1 MEGGYTVLTSKQRA
15 ALRGAA
21 NRLDPVFQ
29 IGKEEID
36 GAMIKAVDDCLAK
49 RELIKLTV
57 LETSAYSA
65 KEAADLLA
73 KAAGAECVQV
83 IGRRFVLFRRK
94 PKPEESA
101 YAALLA
107 K

>member
-1 MEGGYTVLTSKQRA
+1 MLTSKQRA

-36 GAMIKAVDDCLAK
+36 EAMTKAVADCLAR

-57 LETSAYSA
+57 LETSAYTA
-65 KEAADLLA
+65 KEAAALLA
-73 KAAGAECVQV
+73 AATGAECVQV
-83 IGRRFVLFRRK
+83 IGRRFVLFRHKSR
-94 PKPEESA
+94 PEESA

-107 K
+107 Q